1 MNSPAFAAQ
10 APFAIF
16 AGLLGTWFGAALF
29 YAAIVGP
36 AAVEAGRSGVG
47 FLQALAR
54 RHGTGLFYAVLAFLT
69 VIAGLW
75 TYFANGI
82 YQLASASNLWATLA
96 VGLAIIALLLGASA
110 NRIAER
116 KWVNAVKNVNFRA
129 HEFPKERD
137 WEFAG
142 SAELARHFGIRHRRR
157 NPAALAM

>member
-1 MNSPAFAAQ
+1 M
-10 APFAIF
+10 
-16 AGLLGTWFGAALF
+16 
-29 YAAIVGP
+29 
-36 AAVEAGRSGVG
+36 G

-116 KWVNAVKNVNFRA
+116 KWVNAVKNVNESTTTEQVA
-129 HEFPKERD
+129 AVLAK
-137 WEFAG
+137 
-142 SAELARHFGIRHRRR
+142 AEQTNVITTIVLGLALVCVVWSRIM
-157 NPAALAM
+157 A